1 MVAAFR
7 KADNTLLAPGDG
19 ASSLCSIKT
28 NFVNLIHQAD
38 LQING
43 KTIESTQPFI
53 NVARHFQLLSE
64 MSINDLQSIGHSL
77 GFAPTLDSTKS
88 MQYVKTYSG
97 VASGAGNGLTNN
109 RPFGS
114 VDNQTAASGAQNTGV
129 ANSALQYKIGRYLDT
144 TTAGSAVNGL
154 VGNIVTKQ
162 QLTQE
167 FRPYYDVL
175 NTNYAVWYDF
185 AVIKLSHLFESL
197 GKMGLVRR
205 FDATLRLWVNTGTV
219 NVTVNGAGTGA
230 ACQYALTPENNTF
243 SNTCP
248 LMLNWLGASNA
259 AVPTSTANIVAG
271 LYIAKPPITSFNGV
285 NLSASNASH
294 PLMNC
299 RLYYSQI
306 IVQPEKS
313 IKYIEQNR
321 NKKVVYRTF
330 CSSMYPN
337 IAASST
343 FNSTVNGKVHSI
355 QPRLRPVV
363 AASRIYKF
371 KLGAKTFYK
380 VIYSIITKTF

>member
-64 MSINDLQSIGHSL
+64 MSINDLQSMGHSL
-77 GFAPTLDSTKS
+77 GFSPTLDSTKS
-88 MQYVKTYSG
+88 MQYVKTYAG

-109 RPFGS
+109 RPFGAA
-114 VDNQTAASGAQNTGV
+114 DNQIAASGAQNNGV

-162 QLTQE
+162 QLVQE

-219 NVTVNGAGTGA
+219 NIAVTGAGTGA

-248 LMLNWLGASNA
+248 LMLNWLGASIF
-259 AVPTSTANIVAG
+259 VCVLLPLKLSVDQSSRPCDLKRQTFLSRIGSSSFRTLHTMSSKRRKMGVFLVLQVTSEMRCF
-271 LYIAKPPITSFNGV
+271 LD
-285 NLSASNASH
+285 
-294 PLMNC
+294 
-299 RLYYSQI
+299 
-306 IVQPEKS
+306 
-313 IKYIEQNR
+313 
-321 NKKVVYRTF
+321 
-330 CSSMYPN
+330 
-337 IAASST
+337 SST
-343 FNSTVNGKVHSI
+343 VTLLSGK
-355 QPRLRPVV
+355 PL
-363 AASRIYKF
+363 
-371 KLGAKTFYK
+371 
-380 VIYSIITKTF
+380 